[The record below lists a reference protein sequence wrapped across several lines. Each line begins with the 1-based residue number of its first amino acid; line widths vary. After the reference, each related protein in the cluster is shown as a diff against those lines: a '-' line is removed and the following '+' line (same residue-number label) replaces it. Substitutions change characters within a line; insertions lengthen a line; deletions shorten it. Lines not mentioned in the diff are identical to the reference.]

1 MKKYRKFE
9 VEFDKIWRPY
19 EERSMKDDMAETP
32 AEEIKV
38 TVWAEDINGAIS
50 KAWKIVTVSP
60 SDYEILHI
68 NSERSGWR
76 SLRDDE

>member
-9 VEFDKIWRPY
+9 VEFDKFWKPY
-19 EERSMKDDMAETP
+19 EERSMKDDMEETP

-38 TVWAEDINGAIS
+38 MVWAENVEDAIS
-50 KAWKIVTVSP
+50 KAWKTVTVSQNN
-60 SDYEILHI
+60 YEILHI

-76 SLRDDE
+76 SLREDE